1 MSSSIKQRGDQ
12 QNSNKEENPPQ
23 KKKKK
28 YKRCTNKLTHLIYKY
43 EVMVLEVSYVQV
55 QF

>member
-28 YKRCTNKLTHLIYKY
+28 YKRYTNKLTHLIYKY
-43 EVMVLEVSYVQV
+43 
-55 QF
+55 

>member
-12 QNSNKEENPPQ
+12 QNSNKEENPPP
-23 KKKKK
+23 KKK